1 MHNLHIKGFPAPLNI
16 YQIRF
21 FLHLFYDIHAIF
33 FLNKIVNV
41 HHTKFEKYGK
51 SIKKKTKILQILLQR
66 ESYLRVAALEI
77 LKNDFKKPIYLKK
90 L

>member
-1 MHNLHIKGFPAPLNI
+1 MHNLHIKGFPAPLNN
-16 YQIRF
+16 YRIRF

-51 SIKKKTKILQILLQR
+51 SIKKKTKILRNSTSERIVLK
-66 ESYLRVAALEI
+66 SCSLRNFE
-77 LKNDFKKPIYLKK
+77 K
-90 L
+90 